1 MKREVKLSDLDTYV
15 LVDVSNIRAACLLT
29 CNFELD
35 FYGLYD
41 YLQDK
46 YPNLKEVRYYEG
58 LAKGDKDK
66 EKNLQRLQKK
76 GYVIKT
82 LKRRAY
88 TNPPILKS
96 YMCRNC
102 GHRNR
107 VEAMPKTTK
116 LKSNVDVFLATE
128 MLEIAFN
135 SKKPTQII
143 LLSCDG
149 DYAEAI
155 KSAAKNKNI
164 NITVIAT
171 PFTRNFKNN
180 TLSIRLK
187 NLRKELPGQ
196 YHINNIETI
205 KDSISAKAA

>member
-1 MKREVKLSDLDTYV
+1 MESGAKLSDLDAYV
-15 LVDVSNIRAACLLT
+15 FIDVSNIRAACLLT

-35 FYGLYD
+35 FYNLYD

-58 LAKGDKDK
+58 LATGDKDK
-66 EKNLQRLQKK
+66 EKELRELQRK
-76 GYVIKT
+76 GYIIKT

-96 YMCRNC
+96 YICRNC
-102 GHRNR
+102 GRRNR

-135 SKKPTQII
+135 SEKPTQII

-155 KSAAKNKNI
+155 KSAAKNKNVS
-164 NITVIAT
+164 ITVIAT
-171 PFTRNFKNN
+171 PFVRNLKNN

-187 NLRKELPGQ
+187 NLRKELSGQ

-205 KDSISAKAA
+205 KDSISTKTT